1 MNLPLSSM
9 PKTKIGSCPHGLPAG
24 ACPICSGG
32 GGGGS
37 KKLSNTSGEMSWDEC
52 FAIGQML
59 KAQKL
64 NQQQKNLAMEG
75 KMNIPVNLAARFE
88 NLALKLSD
96 FVQKIQL
103 NSSTSQNPIIKPLV
117 KILAK
122 VVDFAAKIALPVL
135 NVIKNIA
142 VTIQNAI
149 SFVKEKMADIS
160 DKLNAVFGELKNAT
174 EKKISDKLKDFKK
187 KFKSIFGVF
196 EPQDLDY
203 EDKKIEK
210 EIEARRLF
218 EMKTVFQK
226 IKEKLFNQED
236 QIYGDS

>member
-32 GGGGS
+32 GSGGS

-174 EKKISDKLKDFKK
+174 EKKISDRLKDFKK

-236 QIYGDS
+236 QIYGGS